1 MEELFLASCNE
12 GVLNIC
18 SKLIKKDVNIDCVDF
33 TGQSGLMKVEIG
45 LKRKLRVFR
54 EFNLFIHIFKACSGG
69 HYGIVKL
76 LLRSKANLNL
86 EDPYGQNALF
96 YAIGA
101 NNMNIIKLLLHYDIN
116 AKNYSKS
123 CSLKPRDLGL
133 TTSVVVHQQT
143 ENPVEPQIYDLLLS
157 YERGLKPALN
167 DFDSDDEPKRIYIAA
182 KKEVPQKK
190 KKKKGGKK
198 K

>member
-1 MEELFLASCNE
+1 MLLCY
-12 GVLNIC
+12 
-18 SKLIKKDVNIDCVDF
+18 
-33 TGQSGLMKVEIG
+33 
-45 LKRKLRVFR
+45 
-54 EFNLFIHIFKACSGG
+54 KACTGG

-76 LLRSKANLNL
+76 LLRSKANINL

-101 NNMNIIKLLLHYDIN
+101 NNVKIIKLLLNNNIN

-123 CSLKPRDLGL
+123 CSLKPRDLSL
-133 TTSVVVHQQT
+133 TNTC
-143 ENPVEPQIYDLLLS
+143 VEQEKRQDNIEPHIYDLLLD
-157 YERGLKPALN
+157 YEHGLKPVLN
-167 DFDSDDEPKRIYIAA
+167 DFDSDDEPKRVYIAP
-182 KKEVPQKK
+182 KKELPKKK